1 MKTILI
7 IKLIGLLL
15 GTLSPDLLRA
25 CADKLL
31 DVIEDAVAAS
41 PNKIDDAAALPICK
55 MIREAFSIPDNDQAD
70 TDAPGPSINA

>member
-1 MKTILI
+1 MKTLLI

-31 DVIEDAVAAS
+31 DVIEDAVADS

-55 MIREAFSIPDNDQAD
+55 MIREAFHIPDNDEP
-70 TDAPGPSINA
+70 TSGVPGPSINA